1 MNSRYLPVHHVCHR
15 ERLVAACE
23 TIDANRRF
31 VHGGYEIAYRGR
43 PGRGRPG
50 PRPPAGVRVGAAGT
64 GEGRLLGLL
73 RRGREGRQAG
83 GAQVHVAAGPGRRG
97 RHLQLHRLRAADQR
111 DAVRLG
117 QRIPRGTRR
126 RRHGGLVLGSRPGAV
141 PGWSPDRLDPH
152 RRHALRHGPGRRHPG
167 ARLGL
172 GRQLGRP
179 ALPRHLAP
187 LPHAGRA
194 SVFGRDRRG
203 RCGPACGLRRQ
214 RHPLLVR
221 QRPLR

>member
-1 MNSRYLPVHHVCHR
+1 MNSRYSPVHHVCHR

-23 TIDANRRF
+23 TNDANRRF
-31 VHGGYEIAYRGR
+31 VYGGYEIACRGR
-43 PGRGRPG
+43 RGRGRPG
-50 PRPPAGVRVGAAGT
+50 PRPPAGVRVGATGP

-73 RRGREGRQAG
+73 RRGRQGRQTG
-83 GAQVHVAAGPGRRG
+83 GGHDHVATGPGRRG
-97 RHLQLHRLRAADQR
+97 RHLQLHRLRTADQR

-117 QRIPRGTRR
+117 QRNPRGARR
-126 RRHGGLVLGSRPGAV
+126 RRHGQLVLGRRPGAV
-141 PGWSPDRLDPH
+141 PGRGPDRVDPH
-152 RRHALRHGPGRRHPG
+152 RRQPVRHGPGRRHPG

-179 ALPRHLAP
+179 ALPRYLAP

-194 SVFGRDRRG
+194 SVLGRDRRG
-203 RCGPACGLRRQ
+203 RCGPARGLRRQ

-221 QRPLR
+221 QRPFR